1 MSCYICLEDGN
12 LMQTKG
18 CECKGS
24 VSIHQSCLQQWLETA
39 ENPFQCT
46 VCKSDY
52 GGMFLSN
59 FLTTEQIMFH
69 PTAEEEEEE
78 EEMELFDF
86 HGITIYESSDML
98 MFDSEEHK
106 SIYFQTIRKDNK
118 AVEQESRQRQKN
130 SVRFQ
135 PKRRQFSRARHVS
148 CRK

>member
-1 MSCYICLEDGN
+1 
-12 LMQTKG
+12 
-18 CECKGS
+18 
-24 VSIHQSCLQQWLETA
+24 
-39 ENPFQCT
+39 
-46 VCKSDY
+46 
-52 GGMFLSN
+52 
-59 FLTTEQIMFH
+59 MFH